1 MPLYFIITIICF
13 IISILI
19 TIIGKLQKNKKMLIT
34 GKCLILLLSIGLIL
48 FAIYKIEKNQEKQG
62 EKDLGQVG
70 QNLTLQQPDRIIYK
84 NKNGDYYIIQD
95 GTKAYSKIY
104 SELYNRTYN
113 PIEGKV
119 YSENEI
125 AELENKGSFVELDY
139 NTKSKNIVFIL
150 EESEIGIIRR
160 FTESGQVIKTS
171 LDDVKG
177 LTAKLDSQT
186 KEMTKY
192 SFDKNN
198 SYTSEN
204 ALKELPTNVAIELKQ
219 SGTYQNN
226 VYQKVI
232 EYGEDEYKNLL
243 KQLNFKSNNQL
254 KDVDFEKENV
264 IITISKYDI
273 NEIKQNI
280 GNIKYELGNTRDDYQ
295 VNILIVSKIVNTNCI
310 YLENNP
316 NDLNEQETT
325 SSENTRINVTTSGI
339 ITNIENNQIKIGYNN
354 EIITASVDVNSE
366 TSIKE
371 YESNSRIQFSDLNI
385 GDLVYVE
392 GKTTGKN
399 DNIQN
404 IQAVNIERNLK
415 ENAKKEVQRYLKDTY
430 RIDGMSIEYTN
441 VDNDGNG
448 YIIVLY
454 SYDDFTYPI
463 KLDVNNQT
471 ETFLGMGYHLQS
483 NYGYVLHEMCDIT
496 LDTKITDVDN
506 INGLVKTIEYI
517 AD

>member
-1 MPLYFIITIICF
+1 MQEEFSKNII
-13 IISILI
+13 
-19 TIIGKLQKNKKMLIT
+19 N
-34 GKCLILLLSIGLIL
+34 
-48 FAIYKIEKNQEKQG
+48 
-62 EKDLGQVG
+62 
-70 QNLTLQQPDRIIYK
+70 PDRIIYK
-84 NKNGDYYIIQD
+84 KTNGDYYIIQE
-95 GTKAYSKIY
+95 GTKAYSKTY

-125 AELENKGSFVELDY
+125 AEFENKGSFVEFDY
-139 NTKSKNIVFIL
+139 NTKSKNFIFML

-160 FTESGQVIKTS
+160 FTDSGQVIKTS

-177 LTAKLDSQT
+177 LTAKLDNQT

-204 ALKELPTNVAIELKQ
+204 ALKELPTNVDIELKQ
-219 SGTYQNN
+219 SGIYQNN
-226 VYQKVI
+226 VYQTVI
-232 EYGEDEYKNLL
+232 EYDENRYENLL

-264 IITISKYDI
+264 IVDISEKRFYGDYAVKQTNKYMNDLKERKKAI
-273 NEIKQNI
+273 SEEEYQKEKQQ
-280 GNIKYELGNTRDDYQ
+280 L
-295 VNILIVSKIVNTNCI
+295 SKVVNTNCI
-310 YLENNP
+310 YLENAS
-316 NDLNEQETT
+316 NEQNT
-325 SSENTRINVTTSGI
+325 SISDNTQINVTSSGI
-339 ITNIENNQIKIGYNN
+339 ITSIKDNQIQIGYDSQ
-354 EIITASVDVNSE
+354 IIIAKVNINSE

-371 YESNSRIQFSDLNI
+371 YEKNSKIHFSDLNV

-392 GKTTGKN
+392 GESTSQN

-404 IQAVNIERNLK
+404 IQAVNIKRSSKDTAK
-415 ENAKKEVQRYLKDTY
+415 EEIHRYLKDTY

-441 VDNDGNG
+441 IDSDGKG

-454 SYDDFTYPI
+454 SYDNFTYPI
-463 KLDVNNQT
+463 KLNVNNQT

-506 INGLVKTIEYI
+506 INGFVKTIEYI

>member
-13 IISILI
+13 IISILV
-19 TIIGKLQKNKKMLIT
+19 TAIGKLQKNKKMLIT

-48 FAIYKIEKNQEKQG
+48 FAIYKVEKNQEKQG
-62 EKDLGQVG
+62 ELGQVG

-125 AELENKGSFVELDY
+125 AELENKGSFVEFDY
-139 NTKSKNIVFIL
+139 NTKSKNFIFML

-160 FTESGQVIKTS
+160 FTDSGQVIKTS

-177 LTAKLDSQT
+177 LTAKLDSKT

-204 ALKELPTNVAIELKQ
+204 ALKELPTNVDIELKQ
-219 SGTYQNN
+219 SGIYQNN
-226 VYQKVI
+226 VYQTVI
-232 EYGEDEYKNLL
+232 EYGEDKYKNLL

-280 GNIKYELGNTRDDYQ
+280 GNIKYELGNTRSDYQ
-295 VNILIVSKIVNTNCI
+295 VNVLIVSKVVNTNCI
-310 YLENNP
+310 YLENAS
-316 NDLNEQETT
+316 NEQTT
-325 SSENTRINVTTSGI
+325 SISENTQINVTSSGI
-339 ITNIENNQIKIGYNN
+339 ITNIENNKIQIGYDSQ
-354 EIITASVDVNSE
+354 IITANVNINSE

-371 YESNSRIQFSDLNI
+371 YGSKI
-385 GDLVYVE
+385 VT
-392 GKTTGKN
+392 KT
-399 DNIQN
+399 
-404 IQAVNIERNLK
+404 
-415 ENAKKEVQRYLKDTY
+415 KKKY
-430 RIDGMSIEYTN
+430 
-441 VDNDGNG
+441 
-448 YIIVLY
+448 
-454 SYDDFTYPI
+454 
-463 KLDVNNQT
+463 
-471 ETFLGMGYHLQS
+471 
-483 NYGYVLHEMCDIT
+483 
-496 LDTKITDVDN
+496 
-506 INGLVKTIEYI
+506 
-517 AD
+517 

>member
-1 MPLYFIITIICF
+1 MPIYFIIIICF
-13 IISILI
+13 IISVLV
-19 TIIGKLQKNKKMLIT
+19 TVIGKLQKNKKMLIT

-48 FAIYKIEKNQEKQG
+48 FAIYKVEKNQEKQEG
-62 EKDLGQVG
+62 LGQIG

-119 YSENEI
+119 YSEDEI
-125 AELENKGSFVELDY
+125 TELENKGSFVELDY
-139 NTKSKNIVFIL
+139 NTKSKNIIFML
-150 EESEIGIIRR
+150 EENEIGIIRR
-160 FTESGQVIKTS
+160 FTDSGQVIKTS
-171 LDDVKG
+171 IDNIKE
-177 LTAKLDSQT
+177 LTSKLDTQT

-192 SFDKNN
+192 NFDKNN
-198 SYTSEN
+198 SYMSEN
-204 ALKELPTNVAIELKQ
+204 ALKEVPTNVDIELKQ
-219 SGTYQNN
+219 SGIYQNN
-226 VYQKVI
+226 VYQTVI
-232 EYGEDEYKNLL
+232 EYDENRYENLL

-280 GNIKYELGNTRDDYQ
+280 GNIKYKLGNTRSDYL
-295 VNILIVSKIVNTNCI
+295 VNVLIVSKIVNTNCI
-310 YLENNP
+310 YLENTQ
-316 NDLNEQETT
+316 NEPLP
-325 SSENTRINVTTSGI
+325 
-339 ITNIENNQIKIGYNN
+339 TNIEMNLG
-354 EIITASVDVNSE
+354 ESA
-366 TSIKE
+366 KE
-371 YESNSRIQFSDLNI
+371 
-385 GDLVYVE
+385 
-392 GKTTGKN
+392 
-399 DNIQN
+399 
-404 IQAVNIERNLK
+404 
-415 ENAKKEVQRYLKDTY
+415 EVQKYLKDTY
-430 RIDGMSIEYTN
+430 RIDGMSIEYIN
-441 VDNDGNG
+441 VDSDGNG

-454 SYDDFTYPI
+454 SSDNFTYPI
-463 KLDVNNQT
+463 KLNVNSQT

-506 INGLVKTIEYI
+506 INGFVKTIEYI

>member
-1 MPLYFIITIICF
+1 MPIYFIIIICF
-13 IISILI
+13 IISVLV
-19 TIIGKLQKNKKMLIT
+19 TVIGKLQKNKKMLIT

-48 FAIYKIEKNQEKQG
+48 FAIYKVEKNQEKQEG
-62 EKDLGQVG
+62 LGQIG

-119 YSENEI
+119 YSEDEI
-125 AELENKGSFVELDY
+125 TELENKGSFVELDY
-139 NTKSKNIVFIL
+139 NTKSKNIIFML
-150 EESEIGIIRR
+150 EENEIGIIRR
-160 FTESGQVIKTS
+160 FTDSGQVIKTS
-171 LDDVKG
+171 IDNIKE
-177 LTAKLDSQT
+177 LTSKLDTQT

-192 SFDKNN
+192 NFDKNN
-198 SYTSEN
+198 SYMSEN
-204 ALKELPTNVAIELKQ
+204 ALKEVPTNVDIGLKQ
-219 SGTYQNN
+219 NGIYQNN
-226 VYQKVI
+226 VYQTVI
-232 EYGEDEYKNLL
+232 EYDDNKYENLL

-280 GNIKYELGNTRDDYQ
+280 GNIKYKLGNTRSDYL
-295 VNILIVSKIVNTNCI
+295 VNVLIVSKIVNTNCI
-310 YLENNP
+310 YLENTQ
-316 NDLNEQETT
+316 NEPLP
-325 SSENTRINVTTSGI
+325 
-339 ITNIENNQIKIGYNN
+339 TNIEMNLG
-354 EIITASVDVNSE
+354 ESA
-366 TSIKE
+366 KE
-371 YESNSRIQFSDLNI
+371 
-385 GDLVYVE
+385 
-392 GKTTGKN
+392 
-399 DNIQN
+399 
-404 IQAVNIERNLK
+404 
-415 ENAKKEVQRYLKDTY
+415 EVQKYLKDTY
-430 RIDGMSIEYTN
+430 RIDGMSIEYIN
-441 VDNDGNG
+441 VDSDGNG

-454 SYDDFTYPI
+454 SSDNFTYPI
-463 KLDVNNQT
+463 KLNVNSQT

-506 INGLVKTIEYI
+506 INGFVKTIEYI

>member
-1 MPLYFIITIICF
+1 MPIYFIIIICF
-13 IISILI
+13 ITSILV
-19 TIIGKLQKNKKMLIT
+19 TAIGKIKKNKKMLIT

-48 FAIYKIEKNQEKQG
+48 FAIYKVEKNQEKQG
-62 EKDLGQVG
+62 ELGQVG

-84 NKNGDYYIIQD
+84 KTNGDYYIIQE

-125 AELENKGSFVELDY
+125 AEFENKGSFVEFDY
-139 NTKSKNIVFIL
+139 NTKSKNIVFML

-160 FTESGQVIKTS
+160 FTDSGQVIKTS

-192 SFDKNN
+192 NFDKNN

-204 ALKELPTNVAIELKQ
+204 ALKELPTNVDIELKQ
-219 SGTYQNN
+219 SGIYQNN
-226 VYQKVI
+226 VYQTVI
-232 EYGEDEYKNLL
+232 EYDENRYENLL

-280 GNIKYELGNTRDDYQ
+280 GNIKYKLGNTRSDYQ
-295 VNILIVSKIVNTNCI
+295 VNVLIVSKVVNTNCI
-310 YLENNP
+310 YLENAS
-316 NDLNEQETT
+316 NEQNT
-325 SSENTRINVTTSGI
+325 SISDNTQINVTSSGI
-339 ITNIENNQIKIGYNN
+339 ITSIKDNQIQIGYDSQ
-354 EIITASVDVNSE
+354 IITANVNINSE

-371 YESNSRIQFSDLNI
+371 YEKNSKIQFSDLNV

-392 GKTTGKN
+392 GETTDPN

-404 IQAVNIERNLK
+404 IQAVNIKRSSKDTAK
-415 ENAKKEVQRYLKDTY
+415 EEIQRYLKDTY

-441 VDNDGNG
+441 IDSDGKG

-454 SYDDFTYPI
+454 SYDNFTYPI
-463 KLDVNNQT
+463 KLNVNNQT

-506 INGLVKTIEYI
+506 INGFVKTIEYI

>member
-1 MPLYFIITIICF
+1 MPIYFIIIICF
-13 IISILI
+13 ITSILV
-19 TIIGKLQKNKKMLIT
+19 TAIGKIQKNKKMLIT

-48 FAIYKIEKNQEKQG
+48 FAIYKVEKNQEKQG
-62 EKDLGQVG
+62 ELGQVG

-84 NKNGDYYIIQD
+84 KTNGDYYIIQE

-125 AELENKGSFVELDY
+125 AEFENKGSFVEFDY
-139 NTKSKNIVFIL
+139 NTKSKNIVFML
-150 EESEIGIIRR
+150 KESEIGIIRR
-160 FTESGQVIKTS
+160 FTDSGQVIKTS

-204 ALKELPTNVAIELKQ
+204 ALKELPTNVDIELKQ
-219 SGTYQNN
+219 SGIYQNN
-226 VYQKVI
+226 VYQTVI
-232 EYGEDEYKNLL
+232 EYDENRYENLL

-280 GNIKYELGNTRDDYQ
+280 GNIKYKLGNTRSDYQ
-295 VNILIVSKIVNTNCI
+295 VNVLIVSKVVNTNCI
-310 YLENNP
+310 YLENAS
-316 NDLNEQETT
+316 NEQNT
-325 SSENTRINVTTSGI
+325 SISDNIQINVTSSGI
-339 ITNIENNQIKIGYNN
+339 ITSIKDNQIQIGYDSQ
-354 EIITASVDVNSE
+354 IITASVNINSE

-371 YESNSRIQFSDLNI
+371 YEKNSKIQFSDLNV

-392 GKTTGKN
+392 GETTDPN

-404 IQAVNIERNLK
+404 IQAVNIKRSS
-415 ENAKKEVQRYLKDTY
+415 KDT
-430 RIDGMSIEYTN
+430 SIEEIHIY
-441 VDNDGNG
+441 
-448 YIIVLY
+448 L
-454 SYDDFTYPI
+454 
-463 KLDVNNQT
+463 
-471 ETFLGMGYHLQS
+471 
-483 NYGYVLHEMCDIT
+483 
-496 LDTKITDVDN
+496 
-506 INGLVKTIEYI
+506 
-517 AD
+517 

>member
-1 MPLYFIITIICF
+1 MPIYFIIIICF
-13 IISILI
+13 IISVLV
-19 TIIGKLQKNKKMLIT
+19 TVIGKLQKNKKMLIT

-48 FAIYKIEKNQEKQG
+48 FAIYKAEKNQEKQEG
-62 EKDLGQVG
+62 LGQIG

-119 YSENEI
+119 YSEDEI
-125 AELENKGSFVELDY
+125 TEFENKGSFVELDY
-139 NTKSKNIVFIL
+139 NTKSKNIIFML
-150 EESEIGIIRR
+150 EENEIGIIRR
-160 FTESGQVIKTS
+160 FTDSGQVIKTS
-171 LDDVKG
+171 LDNAKE
-177 LTAKLDSQT
+177 LTSKLDTQT

-192 SFDKNN
+192 NFDKNN
-198 SYTSEN
+198 SYMSEN
-204 ALKELPTNVAIELKQ
+204 ALKEVPTNVDIELKQ
-219 SGTYQNN
+219 SGIYQNN
-226 VYQKVI
+226 VYQTVI
-232 EYGEDEYKNLL
+232 EYDDDKYENLL

-280 GNIKYELGNTRDDYQ
+280 GNIKYKLGNTRSDYQ
-295 VNILIVSKIVNTNCI
+295 VNVLVVSKIANTNCI
-310 YLENNP
+310 YLENAQ
-316 NDLNEQETT
+316 NEQ
-325 SSENTRINVTTSGI
+325 I
-339 ITNIENNQIKIGYNN
+339 ITNIE
-354 EIITASVDVNSE
+354 TNSGE
-366 TSIKE
+366 SAKE
-371 YESNSRIQFSDLNI
+371 
-385 GDLVYVE
+385 
-392 GKTTGKN
+392 
-399 DNIQN
+399 
-404 IQAVNIERNLK
+404 
-415 ENAKKEVQRYLKDTY
+415 EVQKYLKDTY
-430 RIDGMSIEYTN
+430 RIDGMSIEYAN
-441 VDNDGNG
+441 VDSDGNG

-454 SYDDFTYPI
+454 SSDNFTYPI
-463 KLDVNNQT
+463 KLNVNSQT

-506 INGLVKTIEYI
+506 VNGFVKTIEYI